1 MKRLELHLNKNLLI
15 NNIVYID
22 RDNSIEIEKQKATS
36 IIEEIYGQTYH
47 SHNCNY
53 ELHSLPIKE
62 IMVGDK
68 IQQLHNIIVSVSI
81 PDLEYRDIRSFL
93 SRMANNLND
102 RLIAHAEQ
110 WDGISYLYITDSFID
125 CKYTRHGS
133 PSLALSYENTFH
145 NFPKNNIPSINF
157 YISGISKDKK
167 KKIRQ
172 AFYTGNFNNCNID
185 VEVYDG
191 LLEGMNHRPTE
202 WYQTFGVYPYSSYIS
217 RDYNAIG
224 DKIYGTIIQNSLVF
238 TDSKIDND
246 DLISCL
252 HRCHN
257 ILNNVHIIYLNKYH
271 INDGNFLS
279 VMCNN
284 NRANNTLCLL
294 RINQDKM
301 KNITIQGNAPREP
314 ITVLYR
320 ETYINRTL
328 TNWGYNN
335 LKLNRSVLMSIPY
348 KTGEDLHVETL
359 LFINKLYEYVI
370 LNTEEQV
377 NTINQLFR
385 IYCNHYLKN
394 LSLTETQ
401 TTSDVL
407 VDWFEMCSSTAY
419 DEQDKLKKAYINLK
433 NNLEREYKETKI
445 YLNKYDLSKKK
456 AIPSLQLGE
465 SLTHRTE
472 KQLSFDISKQTY
484 KQLNNMMLTEPIIC
498 EDIYIKTITKAP
510 RTNNPILQTDNLNK
524 FLDTK
529 NNKICIDIQTIMK
542 ERRK

>member
-1 MKRLELHLNKNLLI
+1 
-15 NNIVYID
+15 
-22 RDNSIEIEKQKATS
+22 
-36 IIEEIYGQTYH
+36 
-47 SHNCNY
+47 
-53 ELHSLPIKE
+53 
-62 IMVGDK
+62 
-68 IQQLHNIIVSVSI
+68 
-81 PDLEYRDIRSFL
+81 
-93 SRMANNLND
+93 
-102 RLIAHAEQ
+102 
-110 WDGISYLYITDSFID
+110 
-125 CKYTRHGS
+125 
-133 PSLALSYENTFH
+133 
-145 NFPKNNIPSINF
+145 
-157 YISGISKDKK
+157 
-167 KKIRQ
+167 
-172 AFYTGNFNNCNID
+172 
-185 VEVYDG
+185 
-191 LLEGMNHRPTE
+191 MNHRPTE
-202 WYQTFGVYPYSSYIS
+202 WYQTFGVYPYSCYMS

-238 TDSKIDND
+238 TDSKMDND

-320 ETYINRTL
+320 ETYVNRTL

-394 LSLTETQ
+394 LSLTEIQ

-498 EDIYIKTITKAP
+498 EEIYIKTITKAP

>member
-1 MKRLELHLNKNLLI
+1 
-15 NNIVYID
+15 
-22 RDNSIEIEKQKATS
+22 
-36 IIEEIYGQTYH
+36 
-47 SHNCNY
+47 
-53 ELHSLPIKE
+53 
-62 IMVGDK
+62 
-68 IQQLHNIIVSVSI
+68 
-81 PDLEYRDIRSFL
+81 
-93 SRMANNLND
+93 
-102 RLIAHAEQ
+102 
-110 WDGISYLYITDSFID
+110 
-125 CKYTRHGS
+125 
-133 PSLALSYENTFH
+133 
-145 NFPKNNIPSINF
+145 
-157 YISGISKDKK
+157 
-167 KKIRQ
+167 
-172 AFYTGNFNNCNID
+172 
-185 VEVYDG
+185 
-191 LLEGMNHRPTE
+191 
-202 WYQTFGVYPYSSYIS
+202 
-217 RDYNAIG
+217 
-224 DKIYGTIIQNSLVF
+224 
-238 TDSKIDND
+238 
-246 DLISCL
+246 
-252 HRCHN
+252 
-257 ILNNVHIIYLNKYH
+257 
-271 INDGNFLS
+271 
-279 VMCNN
+279 MCNN
-284 NRANNTLCLL
+284 NKANNTLCLL

-301 KNITIQGNAPREP
+301 KNITIQGSAPREP

-320 ETYINRTL
+320 ETYGNRTL
-328 TNWGYNN
+328 TNWGYNG
-335 LKLNRSVLMSIPY
+335 LKLNRSILMSIPY
-348 KTGEDLHVETL
+348 KAGEDVHVETL

-401 TTSDVL
+401 TTSDAL

-484 KQLNNMMLTEPIIC
+484 RQLNNMMLTEPIIC

-510 RTNNPILQTDNLNK
+510 RTNNTILQTDNLNK